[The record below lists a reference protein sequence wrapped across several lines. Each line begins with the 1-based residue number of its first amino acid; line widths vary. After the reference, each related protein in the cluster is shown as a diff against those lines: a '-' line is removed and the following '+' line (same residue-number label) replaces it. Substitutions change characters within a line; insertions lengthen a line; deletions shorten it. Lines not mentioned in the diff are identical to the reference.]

1 MSAAGSCPS
10 DDRLTGTLPGM
21 PITIISGPDWAT
33 IMTAFGTV
41 GAVIA
46 AVWIAVASSTKT
58 NRLVEAERKEA
69 DRRLRE
75 QLDHSDEQLRKQQEH
90 SDLQLEAERA
100 AADERLQKQFYTAQQ
115 SDQRSQ
121 AAAVE
126 VLGMITAPDGEA
138 ASHTSSSA
146 VPLVVVTNKGKYAIT
161 NLAAVLSPDGKSTVD
176 FSLRRNLAD
185 LRDLPN
191 DLDKLAVEQVIG
203 WLGEVYLGTIA
214 PGMIMALAGDARPIQ
229 ELKASFPI
237 VRWIDHWGD
246 CWEYRKGRVSPSA
259 MNDPWL

>member
-1 MSAAGSCPS
+1 
-10 DDRLTGTLPGM
+10 M

-33 IMTAFGTV
+33 VMTAFGTV
-41 GAVIA
+41 AAVIA
-46 AVWIAVASSTKT
+46 AAWIAIASGKKT

-75 QLDHSDEQLRKQQEH
+75 QLDHSDGQLRKQQEH
-90 SDLQLEAERA
+90 SDRQLEAERA
-100 AADERLQKQFYTAQQ
+100 AADERLQKQFYTTQQ

-126 VLGMITAPDGEA
+126 VLGMISAPDGG
-138 ASHTSSSA
+138 ASSLTASSLTASSA
-146 VPLVVVTNKGKYAIT
+146 IPLVMVTNKGRYAIT

-176 FSLRRNLAD
+176 FSIRRNLAD
-185 LRDLPN
+185 LLDLPN
-191 DLDKLAVEQVIG
+191 DVGKMAVKQVIG

-246 CWEYRKGRVSPSA
+246 CWEYRKGQVSPCA